1 MNNLQFHDLKENIQ
15 HCNFIMPFSLYE
27 GRIDPAI
34 SPSIPIHWHEEF
46 EVILVIDGRCNYK
59 IDLEAFIIEKGDI
72 LMIGPQK
79 LHTLNSINDI
89 TLSWTS
95 FVFNIDMLKSLNTDG
110 ALLKYISPILNNN
123 HQIPLI
129 IKNNDTYYDNILTV
143 IKDIITCYK
152 EKDIAYELE
161 LKSLLYKLFS
171 LFYKG
176 NLIVTNTDKNIINTK
191 VTDKVKLVLNYIHDN
206 YSNNISI
213 NTLANICDY
222 SEYHFMRFFK
232 KHIGMTC
239 IQYINNYR
247 LEKAS
252 LLLNSTSKPI
262 MDISLEVG
270 FDNLSYFNKLFKN
283 KYNLTPKE
291 FRSNKNKVFT

>member
-1 MNNLQFHDLKENIQ
+1 
-15 HCNFIMPFSLYE
+15 
-27 GRIDPAI
+27 
-34 SPSIPIHWHEEF
+34 
-46 EVILVIDGRCNYK
+46 
-59 IDLEAFIIEKGDI
+59 
-72 LMIGPQK
+72 MIGPQK

>member
-15 HCNFIMPFSLYE
+15 HGNFIMPFSLYE

-252 LLLNSTSKPI
+252 LLLNSTSQPI

>member
-15 HCNFIMPFSLYE
+15 HGNFIMPFSLYE
-27 GRIDPAI
+27 GRIDPVI

-222 SEYHFMRFFK
+222 SEYHFGVSIK
-232 KHIGMTC
+232 
-239 IQYINNYR
+239 
-247 LEKAS
+247 
-252 LLLNSTSKPI
+252 
-262 MDISLEVG
+262 
-270 FDNLSYFNKLFKN
+270 
-283 KYNLTPKE
+283 
-291 FRSNKNKVFT
+291 

>member
-15 HCNFIMPFSLYE
+15 HGNFIMPFSLYE

-129 IKNNDTYYDNILTV
+129 IKNNDNIHYV
-143 IKDIITCYK
+143 
-152 EKDIAYELE
+152 
-161 LKSLLYKLFS
+161 LF
-171 LFYKG
+171 LHARH
-176 NLIVTNTDKNIINTK
+176 NL
-191 VTDKVKLVLNYIHDN
+191 
-206 YSNNISI
+206 
-213 NTLANICDY
+213 C
-222 SEYHFMRFFK
+222 
-232 KHIGMTC
+232 C
-239 IQYINNYR
+239 
-247 LEKAS
+247 
-252 LLLNSTSKPI
+252 LLNLDLNPI
-262 MDISLEVG
+262 
-270 FDNLSYFNKLFKN
+270 K
-283 KYNLTPKE
+283 
-291 FRSNKNKVFT
+291 

>member
-15 HCNFIMPFSLYE
+15 HGNFIMPFSLYE

-283 KYNLTPKE
+283 KYNLT
-291 FRSNKNKVFT
+291 RG

>member
-15 HCNFIMPFSLYE
+15 HGNFIMPFSLYE

-222 SEYHFMRFFK
+222 SEYHFMIFFK